1 MVANE
6 FQRILSRLYC
16 GPFVGIPGIRVE
28 EQSIRFIV
36 RDDNGRQLAYVYF
49 EDEPGWRSAAREYR
63 HAWKNCARLLSATAI
78 ERMAVVSGVTVVPNA
93 RIAGVALTGM
103 HGYKALAAMGKTL
116 ELDGGNRI
124 LRKQED

>member
-16 GPFVGIPGIRVE
+16 GPFVEILGIRVE

-49 EDEPGWRSAAREYR
+49 EDEPGRRSAA
-63 HAWKNCARLLSATAI
+63 KLLSKDEARPI
-78 ERMAVVSGVTVVPNA
+78 AVN
-93 RIAGVALTGM
+93 VAKLP
-103 HGYKALAAMGKTL
+103 LADEVLPAFRRRCWFAESRTSSAKGAFY
-116 ELDGGNRI
+116 G
-124 LRKQED
+124 